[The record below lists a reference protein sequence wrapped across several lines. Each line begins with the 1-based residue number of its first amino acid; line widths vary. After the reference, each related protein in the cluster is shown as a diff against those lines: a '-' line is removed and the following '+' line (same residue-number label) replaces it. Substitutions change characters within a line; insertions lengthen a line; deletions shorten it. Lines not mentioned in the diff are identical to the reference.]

1 MSGCRQH
8 EAANEGAVAPDWVA
22 LGKEVLDIECQG
34 LQALRDR
41 LDQSFSSALELLA
54 ACTGRVV
61 LCGLGKSG
69 LVGRK
74 IAATFSSTG
83 TPAMFLHPV
92 EGAHGDLG
100 MLRPEDLII
109 AISNSGET
117 DELNSLL
124 PSLRTLGLGLIALT
138 GALHS
143 TLGSMADVVLDCSVP
158 REACHLD
165 LAPTASTTAALAMGD
180 ALAICLMR
188 AKSFDEKD
196 FLRVHPGGAL
206 GQRLRQNIS
215 ELMHKDNVP
224 LVLESAPLEKA
235 LETMTAGGVGA
246 VLALDAAGKLCGI
259 LTDGDVRRLLS
270 KGQVDRQAPLH
281 VVMSPRPRNAK
292 PGQSA
297 AEVLDLMERHAI
309 TVMPVMDDAGAVL
322 GIVHLH
328 DLLGKGRLRFV

>member
-1 MSGCRQH
+1 VSDCGKTPDADGR
-8 EAANEGAVAPDWVA
+8 PDWVA
-22 LGKEVLDIECQG
+22 LGREVLDIERQG
-34 LQALRDR
+34 LEAMSRR
-41 LDQSFSSALELLA
+41 LDERFARALELLA
-54 ACTGRVV
+54 ACSGRVV
-61 LCGLGKSG
+61 LCGIGKSG

-117 DELNSLL
+117 DELNTLM
-124 PSLRTLGLGLIALT
+124 PSLRSLGLGLIAMT
-138 GALHS
+138 GAVDS
-143 TLGSMADVVLDCSVP
+143 TLGRMADVALDCGVP

-188 AKSFDEKD
+188 AKAFDEKD
-196 FLRVHPGGAL
+196 FLRFHPGGAL
-206 GQRLRQNIS
+206 GQRLRQNIA
-215 ELMHKDNVP
+215 ELMQTENLP
-224 LVLESAPLEKA
+224 LIEDAVSVEQA
-235 LETMTAGGVGA
+235 LQAMTDGGVGA
-246 VLALDAAGKLCGI
+246 VLVQDAGGRLCGI
-259 LTDGDVRRLLS
+259 LTDGDVRRLLC
-270 KGQVDRQAPLH
+270 KGPVDRQAP
-281 VVMSPRPRNAK
+281 VAGVMSPAPKHACA
-292 PGQSA
+292 GQKA

-309 TVMPVMDDAGAVL
+309 TVLPVLDDAGTLL
-322 GIVHLH
+322 GVVHLH